1 MRRFVERILTG
12 FCVTL
17 LMAISSISQE
27 PTNKVDSPA
36 TAKKT
41 EKKASKDP
49 VITCPEANGLTNKE
63 IVRIL
68 HRHNEARR
76 KVKAPD
82 IVWDC
87 QLAAM
92 AQEWATRGKAE
103 HRPDNFLGENISVS
117 SHSKIS
123 ATQGVKQW
131 LHERKRIDPATN
143 KCKPGK
149 MCLHYTQVVAAVSV
163 KLGCGIN
170 RKTTGKW
177 KTMMVC
183 NYDPAGN
190 MGMDALVEPRAPTLN
205 LGR

>member
-1 MRRFVERILTG
+1 MRKFVERIPIG
-12 FCVTL
+12 FCVIL

-149 MCLHYTQVVAAVSV
+149 MCLHYTQVVAGVSL

-170 RKTTGKW
+170 RNATGKW
-177 KTMMVC
+177 KTFMVC
-183 NYDPAGN
+183 NYDPNGN
-190 MGMDALVEPRAPTLN
+190 GY
-205 LGR
+205 

>member
-1 MRRFVERILTG
+1 MRRFVERIPIG
-12 FCVTL
+12 FCVVL
-17 LMAISSISQE
+17 LMAIPSISQE
-27 PTNKVDSPA
+27 PANKVDSPA
-36 TAKKT
+36 IAKKT

-49 VITCPEANGLTNKE
+49 VITCTEPNGLTNKE

-68 HRHNEARR
+68 RRHNEARK
-76 KVKAPD
+76 KVKSPD

-131 LHERKRIDPATN
+131 LHEKKRIDPATK

-149 MCLHYTQVVAAVSV
+149 MCLHYTQVVAAVSL

-170 RKTTGKW
+170 RKTMGKW
-177 KTMMVC
+177 KTLMVC

-190 MGMDALVEPRAPTLN
+190 MGMDALVLVTR
-205 LGR
+205 R

>member
-1 MRRFVERILTG
+1 MRRFPERILTG
-12 FCVTL
+12 FCVIL
-17 LMAISSISQE
+17 LMAISSSSQE

-41 EKKASKDP
+41 EKKASKNP
-49 VITCPEANGLTNKE
+49 VITCAEPNGLTNKE

-68 HRHNEARR
+68 HRHNEARK
-76 KVKAPD
+76 KVKSPD

-149 MCLHYTQVVAAVSV
+149 MCLHYTQVVATVSL

-170 RKTTGKW
+170 RKTIGKW
-177 KTMMVC
+177 KTLMVC

-190 MGMDALVEPRAPTLN
+190 MGMDALVEPRTPTLN